1 MLVEVLMSAYEYNA
15 GKPVRSKMRRSF
27 RASGG
32 LVPEWV
38 WVVGAAGVVAVV
50 MIVWAARS
58 L

>member
-1 MLVEVLMSAYEYNA
+1 MSAYEYNA